1 MKDYQKLR
9 RYYFAMSGVMDDI
22 NWRWKG
28 TNRTFHNLMKHWY
41 TVIDPLFLSTTTLDY
56 DWRYNYVDF
65 VHYLC
70 AEHWGIYFDTD
81 GYKYESIPFTFILNE

>member
-1 MKDYQKLR
+1 
-9 RYYFAMSGVMDDI
+9 
-22 NWRWKG
+22 
-28 TNRTFHNLMKHWY
+28 MKHWY